1 MERRMPWKRMQNY
14 LAVVVI
20 TISLSLFFS
29 YKNRWLLDEI
39 AAYLILDIVFLAVL
53 LYTLERNRVNR
64 KLGLSGSNRYGR
76 IALCY
81 GACCLAAIG
90 CYFSPEFTCPAEAFA
105 LFLCL
110 AANIEISISLSLLIC
125 MLLCVARGQ
134 TIYELA
140 AYCILILV
148 GAQMAHTVYKKK
160 TRVWGC
166 MILGS
171 VSLCAPM
178 LFCYLAGVENKIE
191 VFLWKS
197 LYLAVT
203 IALYF
208 AFAKRLYGKM
218 EFDRLRSY
226 ERIIDHEYP
235 LFQDIKNYSK
245 AEYVHAMKAG
255 TVALKC
261 ATEIGANEML
271 AAAGGFYYRLG
282 VIEGEPYIENGVR
295 LAEEKCFPLDVIQIL
310 LEYNGEQK
318 LPSSKE
324 SAIVHMVDACLK
336 KIEMLNSQ
344 KLSSSWNQDMVIYQT
359 LNELSASGIYDESGL
374 SMNQFLKVRELL
386 VREEIGYDN
395 NDRGRNSG

>member
-64 KLGLSGSNRYGR
+64 KLGVSGSNRYGR

-235 LFQDIKNYSK
+235 LFQDIKN
-245 AEYVHAMKAG
+245 
-255 TVALKC
+255 
-261 ATEIGANEML
+261 
-271 AAAGGFYYRLG
+271 
-282 VIEGEPYIENGVR
+282 
-295 LAEEKCFPLDVIQIL
+295 
-310 LEYNGEQK
+310 
-318 LPSSKE
+318 
-324 SAIVHMVDACLK
+324 
-336 KIEMLNSQ
+336 
-344 KLSSSWNQDMVIYQT
+344 
-359 LNELSASGIYDESGL
+359 
-374 SMNQFLKVRELL
+374 
-386 VREEIGYDN
+386 
-395 NDRGRNSG
+395 